1 MKLGSEGVYLH
12 EKCGTN
18 AFRHLPGLK
27 TTINKSKMLIL
38 GSRGFRAEILYI
50 NSRSTALSGLY
61 VNMYIS
67 KHVPPTALVLED
79 PIATLRELIQLNI
92 FGPIASLCRLCD
104 SWEGVDYK
112 SNNNQI
118 SSRQAA
124 KSLSRTKFVSCC
136 NATTLLTT
144 PGGTCSVQSKPTRL
158 CTYFW
163 YLLTDIA
170 LQ

>member
-1 MKLGSEGVYLH
+1 MNLVSEGVYLD
-12 EKCGTN
+12 ENCATN
-18 AFRHLPGLK
+18 PSRHVPGP
-27 TTINKSKMLIL
+27 TPAMTNWKMLIL
-38 GSRGFRAEILYI
+38 GSRGFQAEILYI

-163 YLLTDIA
+163 YLLIDIA